1 MQPPYARSGTASW
14 STWGMNEWAIPQRG
28 SGSHDLLLDLT
39 GQRTRAGL
47 EEALRAAV
55 RDGRLAPGTRLPSSR
70 VLAHDLGLARNTVA
84 DAYGQLVAEGW
95 LTARQGSGTTVAARP
110 ALPPASRPARRPA
123 EPPRDAP
130 TDLVPRTSGLPYV
143 LWPGSPDLASFPRT
157 AWLRAARRA
166 LTAAPNEAFGYTD
179 PRGRPELRTA
189 LADYLARVR
198 GVRTDPEHLV
208 ICTGYTQ
215 AVGLIG
221 RALHARGARRAAVEA
236 VGLPDTPTLLRAAGL
251 EPVPLPV
258 DADGARVGDLDPG
271 IPAVLLTPAHQ
282 FPLGVCLSPARRTAV
297 VAWARSTGG
306 IVVEDDYDGEFR
318 YDRQPVAALQ
328 ALAPDHV
335 VYAGTAS
342 KSLAPGLRLAW
353 LAVPPH
359 LLEAVV
365 REKRLAD
372 HQSGVIDQLTLA
384 EFIRA
389 GAYDRHVRRM
399 RMRYRARRDRVVEV
413 LALRAPGVR
422 VSGIAA
428 GLHAVLDLPPEGAP
442 LDAVLARA
450 HRLGLAVPALTA
462 FGSAPSHP
470 PALVVGYAT
479 PPDHAFPTALTL
491 LCQSL
496 ATRA

>member
-1 MQPPYARSGTASW
+1 
-14 STWGMNEWAIPQRG
+14 MNEWANPSGPGTPTRG
-28 SGSHDLLLDLT
+28 GGDYDLLLDLA

-70 VLAHDLGLARNTVA
+70 VLARDLALARNTVA

-95 LTARQGSGTTVAARP
+95 LTARQGSGTTVAPRP
-110 ALPPASRPARRPA
+110 AVPAHRTGRRTPEGPRSGPA
-123 EPPRDAP
+123 ELAP
-130 TDLVPRTSGLPYV
+130 HHSGLPYV
-143 LWPGSPDLASFPRT
+143 LWPGSPDLGSFPRT
-157 AWLRAARRA
+157 GWLRAARRA

-215 AVGLIG
+215 GVGLLA
-221 RALHARGARRAAVEA
+221 RVLHARGARRAAYES
-236 VGLPDTPTLLRAAGL
+236 VGLPDVPTVLRASGL
-251 EPVPLPV
+251 DPRPLPV
-258 DADGARVGDLDPG
+258 DADGARVEELADDVA
-271 IPAVLLTPAHQ
+271 AVLLTPAHQ
-282 FPLGVCLSPARRTAV
+282 FPLGVSLSPARRTAV

-306 IVVEDDYDGEFR
+306 IVLEDDYDGEFR

-342 KSLAPGLRLAW
+342 KSLAPALRLAW

-359 LLEAVV
+359 LLDAVV
-365 REKRLAD
+365 REKRIAD
-372 HQSGVIDQLTLA
+372 HQSAVLDQLTLA
-384 EFIRA
+384 EFLRS

-399 RMRYRARRDRVVEV
+399 RTRYRARRDRVVEV
-413 LALRAPGVR
+413 LGGCAPGVR

-428 GLHAVLDLPPEGAP
+428 GLHAVLELPA
-442 LDAVLARA
+442 DAGPVEAVVARA
-450 HRLGLAVPALTA
+450 HRLGLSVPGLPA
-462 FGSAPSHP
+462 FGAPPTHP
-470 PALVVGYAT
+470 PALVVGYGT
-479 PPDHAFPTALTL
+479 PPDHAFTHALSL
-491 LCQSL
+491 LCEAL
-496 ATRA
+496 RGGT

>member
-1 MQPPYARSGTASW
+1 
-14 STWGMNEWAIPQRG
+14 MNDWAIPQRG
-28 SGSHDLLLDLT
+28 SGSYDLLLDLA

-84 DAYGQLVAEGW
+84 DAYAQLVAEGW

-110 ALPPASRPARRPA
+110 ALPVRRPARPA
-123 EPPRDAP
+123 ADR
-130 TDLVPRTSGLPYV
+130 PRTEPADVVPDRTGLPYV
-143 LWPGSPDLASFPRT
+143 LWPGSPDLSSFPRT

-198 GVRTDPEHLV
+198 GVRTDPDHLV
-208 ICTGYTQ
+208 ICTGYIQ
-215 AVGLIG
+215 AVGLLS
-221 RALHARGARRAAVEA
+221 RVLYTRGARRAAVET
-236 VGLPDTPTLLRAAGL
+236 VGLPDIPTVLRAAGL

-258 DADGARVGDLDPG
+258 DADGARVEDLG
-271 IPAVLLTPAHQ
+271 TGVPAVLLTPAHQ
-282 FPLGVCLSPARRTAV
+282 FPLGVRLSPARRTAV

-353 LAVPPH
+353 IAVPLH
-359 LLEAVV
+359 LLDAVV
-365 REKRLAD
+365 REKRVAD
-372 HQSGVIDQLTLA
+372 HQSAVIDQLTLA
-384 EFIRA
+384 EFIRS

-399 RMRYRARRDRVVEV
+399 RVRYRARRDRVVEV
-413 LALRAPGVR
+413 LAERAPGVR

-428 GLHAVLDLPPEGAP
+428 GLHLVLELPAGGAP
-442 LDAVLARA
+442 LDAVVGRA
-450 HRLGLAVPALTA
+450 HRLGLAVPGLPA
-462 FGSAPSHP
+462 FGSAASHP
-470 PALVVGYAT
+470 PALVVGYGT
-479 PPDHAFPTALTL
+479 PPDHAFSAAVGL
-491 LCQSL
+491 LCEAL
-496 ATRA
+496 AARA

>member
-1 MQPPYARSGTASW
+1 MN
-14 STWGMNEWAIPQRG
+14 TWATPQRG
-28 SGSHDLLLDLT
+28 SGGYDLLLDLA
-39 GQRTRAGL
+39 GQRTRAGI

-110 ALPPASRPARRPA
+110 AVPLRRPV
-123 EPPRDAP
+123 PPPQDRPRIAP
-130 TDLVPRTSGLPYV
+130 SDVVPHPSGLPYV
-143 LWPGSPDLASFPRT
+143 LWPGSPDLSSFPRT

-166 LTAAPNEAFGYTD
+166 LTAAPNEAFGYGD
-179 PRGRPELRTA
+179 PRGRPELRAA
-189 LADYLARVR
+189 LAGYLARVR
-198 GVRTDPEHLV
+198 GVRTDPDHLV
-208 ICTGYTQ
+208 ICSGYTQ
-215 AVGLIG
+215 AVGLLA
-221 RALHARGARRAAVEA
+221 RALYARGARSAAVEA
-236 VGLPDTPTLLRAAGL
+236 VGLPDTPTVLRANGL
-251 EPVPLPV
+251 DPVPLPV
-258 DADGARVGDLDPG
+258 DADGARVADLGPG
-271 IPAVLLTPAHQ
+271 VPAVVLTPAHQ
-282 FPLGVCLSPARRTAV
+282 FPLGVRLSPERRTAV

-342 KSLAPGLRLAW
+342 KSLAPALRLAW

-359 LLEAVV
+359 LLDAVV

-372 HQSGVIDQLTLA
+372 HLSAVIDQLTLA
-384 EFIRA
+384 EFISS

-399 RMRYRARRDRVVEV
+399 RVRYRARRDRVVEM

-428 GLHAVLDLPPEGAP
+428 GLHAVLDLPAQGPP
-442 LDAVLARA
+442 LRTVLGRA
-450 HRLGLAVPALTA
+450 QRLGLAVPGLSA
-462 FGSAPSHP
+462 FGAAPDHP

-479 PPDHAFPTALTL
+479 PPDHAFSTALSL
-491 LCQSL
+491 LCDAL
-496 ATRA
+496 AAGA